1 MNFMVWIL
9 LILCLIYIYFQFK
22 RFSFI
27 KNKKKP
33 YNYLVPL
40 AMCLPFIIVAIFYLW
55 GVAIFVV
62 HLMLFYMIANLIV
75 RIKNKGKIIHAN
87 VLNGIVLGFTAV
99 IMSIALFVLSLH
111 IFETKYDLKTD
122 KTDESL
128 RIAQITD
135 VHLGCTL
142 DGKSFSKRL
151 SDIEKT
157 NPDLLV
163 IVGDFVD
170 DETKKSDMI
179 GACKALGRFKTKYG
193 VFFILG
199 NHDKGYYNSNYR
211 GFSLDDLYDELL
223 KNNVII
229 LHDEVYNLTE
239 NYVLVGRY
247 DRSFEGRMEALELTK
262 NISKDKYIIM
272 LDHQPNDYANEK
284 DMADLVLSGHTH
296 GGNLFPINFIVMAS
310 NDQTYGIKTIDST
323 TFIVSSGISQW
334 AIPYNTCIFNEYVLI
349 DINR

>member
-9 LILCLIYIYFQFK
+9 LILCLIYIYFRFK

-151 SDIEKT
+151 SGIEKT

-163 IVGDFVD
+163 LVGDFVD

-179 GACKALGRFKTKYG
+179 EACKALGNFKTKYG

-211 GFSLDDLYDELL
+211 GFSLDDLYDDLL